1 MQFSF
6 SFSHEDKIIFYQ
18 HKGFIDKNDIGQ
30 AWTKL
35 LQMPEFTKLGYN
47 LLSDYREATFNLVI
61 EDTVLIAD
69 FLKSLESVLRG
80 KSQAFLIANPHDIV
94 ITTLFENKVYQKV
107 GFIVKTF
114 SSEKEALR
122 WLNAYRYR

>member
-6 SFSHEDKIIFYQ
+6 SFNHEDKIIFYQ

-30 AWTKL
+30 AWTEL
-35 LQMPEFTKLGYN
+35 LQMPEFTALGYN
-47 LLSDYREATFNLVI
+47 LLSDYREATFNLVK
-61 EDTVLIAD
+61 EDTTIIAE
-69 FLKSLESVLRG
+69 FLQSLKSILRG
-80 KSQAFLIANPHDIV
+80 KSQAFLIASPHDFAMTI
-94 ITTLFENKVYQKV
+94 LFENKVYQKV

-122 WLNAYRYR
+122 WLNAYR